1 LFPNAPSLLR
11 VVAALQ
17 VLLLVCQHQT
27 VMGVAVEAQA
37 SLVQVKNQTKLP

>member
-27 VMGVAVEAQA
+27 VMAVAVGVLAL
-37 SLVQVKNQTKLP
+37 LVQVKNQIKLP